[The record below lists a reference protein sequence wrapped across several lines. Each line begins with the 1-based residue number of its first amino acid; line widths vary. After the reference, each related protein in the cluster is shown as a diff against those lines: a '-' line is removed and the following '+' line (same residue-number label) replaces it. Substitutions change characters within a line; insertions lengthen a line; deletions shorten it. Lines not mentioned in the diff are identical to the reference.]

1 MTITKP
7 DKTPLIGIALDSGGT
22 RGGAHIGVL
31 DVFNEHNIPIDLIV
45 GSSAGAF
52 IGALYAAGKID
63 TIKDIIKDM
72 SWRESL
78 SFYLDPVF
86 PISGLLAGRRARA
99 FIKDIVGDITIEELP
114 IRFVAVATD
123 LLTGETVAI
132 DRGPL
137 VDAVM
142 ASISM
147 PGIFKPVIY
156 MDRLLTDGGVSDPLP
171 LDVLKSYA
179 PRITIACNL
188 HSGLSEG
195 LSPFRKKAIIKM
207 QKSSNQEEDIA
218 SWIISHVIDVV
229 RSQRMLDDIKP
240 AVKNFAGKIGST
252 YTGRPLKMKGSDLV
266 ALLQNQLNLSKDK
279 VARLVENSFAKKGKR
294 VSLNIFEIMA
304 SSTNIQQYQKNRL
317 MLCNEKPD
325 VLISPDVMYIR
336 SLEFRK
342 IPEAIKEG
350 RDKAIGAIPEIKA
363 LLEPKS

>member
-7 DKTPLIGIALDSGGT
+7 DKTPLIGIALDSGGA
-22 RGGAHIGVL
+22 RGGAHVGVL
-31 DVFNEHNIPIDLIV
+31 DVLNEYNIPIDLIV

-52 IGALYAAGKID
+52 IGALYAAEKID
-63 TIKDIIKDM
+63 TLKDTVNDI
-72 SWRESL
+72 SWRNSL

-86 PISGLLAGRRARA
+86 PISGLLAGRRTRA

-114 IRFVAVATD
+114 IKFVAVATD

-132 DRGPL
+132 DKGPL
-137 VDAVM
+137 VDAIM

-195 LSPFRKKAIIKM
+195 LSPFQRKAIIKV
-207 QKSSNQEEDIA
+207 QKSLNQEEDIA
-218 SWIISHVIDVV
+218 SWIISRVIDVV
-229 RSQRMLDDIKP
+229 RSQRTLDDIMP
-240 AVKNFAGKIGST
+240 VVKSFANKIGNT
-252 YTGRPLKMKGSDLV
+252 YTGRPLKMKGLDLV
-266 ALLQNQLNLSKDK
+266 ALLQNQLNSSKDK
-279 VARLVENSFAKKGKR
+279 VTKLIENSFAKKDKKA
-294 VSLNIFEIMA
+294 SLNIFEIMA

-325 VLISPDVMYIR
+325 VLVSPDVMYIR

-350 RDKAIGAIPEIKA
+350 RDKAIEAIPEIRA